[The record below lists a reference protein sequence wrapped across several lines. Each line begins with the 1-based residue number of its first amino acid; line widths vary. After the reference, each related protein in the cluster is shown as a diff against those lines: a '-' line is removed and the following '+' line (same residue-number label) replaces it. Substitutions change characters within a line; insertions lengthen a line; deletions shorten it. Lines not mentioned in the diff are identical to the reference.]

1 VLILNDSVGVVWDSV
16 GFVGVSAI
24 KVVPGVRELMLL
36 ASSTVLGEVT
46 EEVGTVIVVPGS
58 SSVASEVP
66 GGVSVPFVF

>member
-1 VLILNDSVGVVWDSV
+1 MISVGVVCDSV
-16 GFVGVSAI
+16 RFVGVSAI
-24 KVVPGVRELMLL
+24 KVIPVRELMLL